1 MKVIR
6 LEELKKLQQENL
18 ILQKDNR
25 LLNRHVVELEKE
37 IRRLKLKEANRSN
50 QED

>member
-6 LEELKKLQQENL
+6 LEELKKLQQANL
-18 ILQKDNR
+18 ILQRDNR

-37 IRRLKLKEANRSN
+37 IRRLKLKAANRSN